1 MWGCTPTQK
10 MERLRRTTSL
20 CTIHLAAPRLGTCR
34 KTAPQRPYLNLSNDS
49 IANDLLCK
57 VAYSIRCL
65 QRRAASGSACPQNRN
80 PNPMLEIQG
89 LPMSAPRSCGLSH
102 TKSVNGIDDIVPIR
116 PGCISSNLAA
126 IASPVLGRK
135 RQETCE
141 PLCRKNG
148 CSLAVPDVV

>member
-1 MWGCTPTQK
+1 
-10 MERLRRTTSL
+10 
-20 CTIHLAAPRLGTCR
+20 
-34 KTAPQRPYLNLSNDS
+34 
-49 IANDLLCK
+49 
-57 VAYSIRCL
+57 
-65 QRRAASGSACPQNRN
+65 
-80 PNPMLEIQG
+80 MLEIQG
-89 LPMSAPRSCGLSH
+89 LPMSAPRSSTLAGLSH

-116 PGCISSNLAA
+116 PGSISSNLAA